1 MPLVLKKALTP
12 LPLLAIQP
20 VSSSPVGLSF

>member
-1 MPLVLKKALTP
+1 MPLVLKKARAG
-12 LPLLAIQP
+12 LPLLAIHA